1 MLEQILGDIRDNDE
15 VIRGQVFSGE
25 VLAELDLSGI
35 EFEEVTFDH
44 CRFINC
50 DFSYGNLFRTQFL
63 SCDFS
68 NCRFA
73 KSYWNQSGISESKG
87 DGAAFTESTFKC
99 CEFRDSVFHYANLPQ
114 TQWEDIKMTG
124 CSFGHASFQA
134 AKFKR
139 IEMRDVVL
147 SGAEFF
153 RSSLKGV
160 DLSQCAIDGIWVS
173 ESMKEL
179 RGVKINPGQAVDLIS
194 LLGIE
199 MI

>member
-1 MLEQILGDIRDNDE
+1 MISGEILEDVEIKGCIFQNCRILGGRLTRISAWDI
-15 VIRGQVFSGE
+15 S
-25 VLAELDLSGI
+25 
-35 EFEEVTFDH
+35 
-44 CRFINC
+44 
-50 DFSYGNLFRTQFL
+50 FR

-87 DGAAFTESTFKC
+87 DGAAFTESTFKR

-160 DLSQCAIDGIWVS
+160 DLSQCAIDGIRVS

-179 RGVKINPGQAVDLIS
+179 RGVKINPGQAVDLIP